1 MRSTPLAE
9 LLSLA
14 LVVVL
19 VIAVLAPAIGALRSL
34 AVFPL
39 AAWGLFFILDAVSTR
54 RIYERAPKRFREAE
68 RNWALVE
75 LVERLGFSG
84 GATAFLFLVE
94 VPVFLFVS
102 FIVVPLVSNF
112 IFSSVPPL
120 VSCFG
125 SGAGV
130 LALAH
135 GQAWAINRRAS
146 A

>member
-1 MRSTPLAE
+1 MRFAPLAE
-9 LLSLA
+9 FLCLTLA
-14 LVVVL
+14 VVL
-19 VIAVLAPAIGALRSL
+19 VIALLVPAIGALGPL

-39 AAWGLFFILDAVSTR
+39 AAWGLFFGLDAESTR
-54 RIYERAPKRFREAE
+54 KVYKQAPERFRKVEW
-68 RNWALVE
+68 NWALVE

-94 VPVFLFVS
+94 IPVFLLVS
-102 FIVVPLVSNF
+102 FIVVPLVGNF
-112 IFSSVPPL
+112 IFSGTPSL
-120 VSCFG
+120 ISCFG